1 MENTDL
7 KLTVEAWSDIVIK
20 NWLAKIDRL
29 GINYSFQLSDSFAHH
44 VICSAGGD
52 VQRIEFAFNFY
63 GRMVDMGVGK
73 GVKIA
78 MVSGRSFAGIR
89 RRPKQWYS
97 ATLYAEVKKLRQIIQ
112 KKYAIKSTAATVEIL
127 GGL

>member
-44 VICSAGGD
+44 VISSAGGD

-73 GVKIA
+73 GIKIA
-78 MVSGRSFAGIR
+78 MVKERFAAGFR
-89 RRPKQWYS
+89 RRPKPWYS
-97 ATLYAEVKKLRQIIQ
+97 ATLYAEVKKLRDILQ
-112 KKYAIKSTAATVEIL
+112 KKYAVKSTAATIEIL
-127 GGL
+127 NEL